1 MAQKSTK
8 YKDIFAT
15 LKDEIKAGRYR
26 RSESFPSVMRISRRF
41 GVAYQTAV
49 KVLDEL
55 KRRGLVKTR
64 QGAGTYVTPSA
75 TRTFGLIVPAWP
87 MGDFFPVLSQ
97 AISGL
102 CQERERPLLF
112 ADTSF
117 VSTDDMA
124 NRLVDVARSFVDQG
138 VSGVLFH
145 PIDFRGGA
153 DALNK
158 GVTDIFR
165 KANVPLVLIDCDM
178 VQPPA
183 ASGFDVVGI
192 DNMAAGWRLGNH
204 VLSLGARRLLF
215 VSQFQAFSSNIQLR
229 SVGVR
234 NAVAAQPKAVFLGS
248 VSLVEF
254 PVCIRRKRPDA
265 VICSSDTIAAQVL
278 KRLSGAGVRV
288 PEDVMVT
295 GVNDLPFATLTTPTL
310 TTIHQPCFDIARTA
324 FDVLEARL
332 ETPDLPPRQIFLPAP
347 LVVRESTRG
356 IGQTRIGKDKITR
369 ER

>member
-1 MAQKSTK
+1 MAQNPAK

-26 RSESFPSVMRISRRF
+26 RSTSFPSVMRISRRF

-49 KVLDEL
+49 RVLDEL
-55 KRRGLVKTR
+55 KRCGLVKTR

-112 ADTSF
+112 ADASF
-117 VSTDDMA
+117 VSTDGMVD
-124 NRLVDVARSFVDQG
+124 RLADVARSFVDQG
-138 VSGVLFH
+138 VSGVFFH
-145 PIDFRGGA
+145 PIDFRDGA

-158 GVTDIFR
+158 SVTDIFR

-183 ASGFDVVGI
+183 TGGFDVVGI
-192 DNMAAGWRLGNH
+192 DNMAAGWRLGGH
-204 VLSLGARRLLF
+204 VLSLGARRVLF

-229 SVGVR
+229 CAGVR
-234 NAVAAQPKAVFLGS
+234 NVVAAQPKAAFLGS
-248 VSLVEF
+248 VSLADF
-254 PVCIRRKRPDA
+254 PASFRRKRPDA
-265 VICSSDTIAAQVL
+265 VICSSDTVAAQVL
-278 KRLSGAGVRV
+278 KRLSGVGVRV
-288 PEDVMVT
+288 PGDVMVT

-324 FDVLEARL
+324 FDALEARL

-347 LVVRESTRG
+347 LVVRESTG
-356 IGQTRIGKDKITR
+356 DVGKPEAGSKVTR